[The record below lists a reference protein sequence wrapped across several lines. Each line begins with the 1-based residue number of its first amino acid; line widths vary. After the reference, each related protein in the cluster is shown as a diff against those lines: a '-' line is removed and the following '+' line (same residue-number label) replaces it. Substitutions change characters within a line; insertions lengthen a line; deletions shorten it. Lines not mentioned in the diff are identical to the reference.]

1 MGVIH
6 LLRHGALAELRLD
19 NPAKLNCL
27 TPAMLATGLGSD
39 VQRPLA
45 TVVVCGLVSATL
57 LTLLLLPNLY
67 YVIELRAQ
75 RSAERRRRRAAER
88 GELDDESESPVTAV
102 AAAER
107 MAP

>member
-1 MGVIH
+1 
-6 LLRHGALAELRLD
+6 
-19 NPAKLNCL
+19 
-27 TPAMLATGLGSD
+27 
-39 VQRPLA
+39 
-45 TVVVCGLVSATL
+45 L

-75 RSAERRRRRAAER
+75 RALERKRRRAAER
-88 GELDDESESPVTAV
+88 GELDDEDAAPVTTS

>member
-1 MGVIH
+1 MRPVLMTATVAAFG
-6 LLRHGALAELRLD
+6 
-19 NPAKLNCL
+19 L

-75 RSAERRRRRAAER
+75 RAAERKRRRAAER
-88 GELDDESESPVTAV
+88 GELDDESEGPVTTV